1 MLPSPNIHWTM
12 EVPMS
17 QDTLSF
23 RDRLLAQSEEY
34 RRLDEQHHEYESR
47 LVALTGKAVLSDEEQ
62 VEETTLKKKK
72 LQVKDRM
79 EAIARQARASE
90 AHP

>member
-1 MLPSPNIHWTM
+1 MPQKPVSPTI
-12 EVPMS
+12 V
-17 QDTLSF
+17 
-23 RDRLLAQSEEY
+23 QSDEY
-34 RRLDEQHHEYESR
+34 RQLEAQHHEYESR
-47 LVALTGKAVLSDEEQ
+47 LGELADKAVLSDEEQ

-79 EAIARQARASE
+79 QEIARRTGGAA